1 MKMDSELN
9 QRWYAVSTNGNH
21 TFYIEVHSTNL
32 MGDLHFETS
41 LPINLFLDKEL
52 HKLVKRLCTIKLS
65 TFKRNDIA
73 LILINRLDHIPEI
86 KKYYFNELVLDKN
99 GKYCE
104 EYDIILNE
112 IQANIP
118 ICENV
123 AYSQLANENI
133 FTTLKSNFIYDEVIR
148 ECKKISKSEF
158 EQQINGNFNLQHA
171 YLEVYRFDAE
181 HYSHIST
188 TEGTCIEYCAVVF
201 EQELTFIFFKRLS
214 EVRSVET

>member
-1 MKMDSELN
+1 MESQFN
-9 QRWYAVSTNGNH
+9 QRWYGISTNGTH
-21 TFYIEVHSTNL
+21 TFYIQVHSSNL
-32 MGDLHFETS
+32 IEDFHFETS
-41 LPINLFLDKEL
+41 LPINLFQDKEL
-52 HKLVKRLCTIKLS
+52 HKLVKRLCTIRIS
-65 TFKRNDIA
+65 TFKRNEIA
-73 LILINRLDHIPEI
+73 LIIINTLDHVPGI

-112 IQANIP
+112 IKANIP

-123 AYSQLANENI
+123 PYSQLANESI

-148 ECKKISKSEF
+148 ECKQISKSEF

-181 HYSHIST
+181 HYSHISK